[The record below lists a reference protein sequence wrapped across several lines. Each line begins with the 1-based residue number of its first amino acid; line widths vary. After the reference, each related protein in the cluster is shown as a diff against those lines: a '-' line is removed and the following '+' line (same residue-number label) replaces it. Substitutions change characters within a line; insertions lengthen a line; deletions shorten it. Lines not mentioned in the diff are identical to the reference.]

1 MQQNKNFNT
10 KIIPFSVL
18 SGYFLSAFIYMAVN
32 QSSFFETDFSKNISI
47 GVFIIIFLVSS
58 AVILGYSSIYP
69 KLAFISLPVIC
80 TILGL
85 YSSYVSESMY
95 VALAFSVICGA
106 AIYFSS
112 KLCTNEPSSKKKFVL
127 GSKHTVILI
136 SAIAFI
142 ALIYIIVSGVL
153 RYFTFGSADYNTG
166 FYSQLLYIMSHTG
179 IQTSTLEAASGN
191 LLSHFAVHISPFL
204 YLLVPFFAVAPHP
217 ITLVCLQAAA
227 VTSSV
232 IPLYLI
238 CRNRK
243 ITPVYTVCL
252 CAMLL
257 IFPASI
263 ISASGT
269 FSELTFVLP
278 LLLWFILFAE
288 KRKILP
294 SAIFALLTLSVHEN
308 AAIYMICFCLYFML
322 DTKKE
327 IKNTENV
334 ASKKFFVFSSVTALF
349 SLIYLIVC
357 ISVLS
362 AGNVGLDL
370 TPYNYASYSS
380 LADVVKNIIVNPSGV
395 IQSAFTSN
403 KLMFILSLLLPAL
416 PVLFLKSHKH
426 SSILFIPPFVLNIIT
441 QGTGNSSILFASSI
455 AVTAVLIYIS
465 VLTVSENQVNQ
476 TVPSSNGT
484 RHLLLLRAALVS
496 IVCALLFNSAYTQYR
511 IGDSVNIIAEHGEQ
525 NKAIIDVIERIP
537 DNAAVSASDNF
548 ISHLACRPH
557 IYRLR
562 NEKET
567 GYVIIDLREYTR
579 ISAEEKYTIEYYENL
594 GYRTYIYEE
603 NCIAVMVK
611 PS

>member
-1 MQQNKNFNT
+1 MQQNKNFNV

-32 QSSFFETDFSKNISI
+32 QSSFLETDFSKNISV

-58 AVILGYSSIYP
+58 AIILGYGSIYP
-69 KLAFISLPVIC
+69 RIAFISLPVIC

-95 VALAFSVICGA
+95 VALAYSVICGT

-112 KLCTNEPSSKKKFVL
+112 KLCAKEPSSKKKFVL
-127 GSKHTVILI
+127 GSKHTVIII
-136 SAIAFI
+136 SAIAFF
-142 ALIYIIVSGVL
+142 ALIYIIASGIL

-166 FYSQLLYIMSHTG
+166 FYSQLLYIMRRTG

-204 YLLVPFFAVAPHP
+204 YLLVPFFTVAPHP

-238 CRNRK
+238 CRSRK
-243 ITPVYTVCL
+243 ITPAYTVCL
-252 CAMLL
+252 CATLL

-269 FSELTFVLP
+269 FSELTFLLP

-294 SAIFALLTLSVHEN
+294 SAVFALLTLSVHEN
-308 AAIYMICFCLYFML
+308 AAIYMIFFCLYFML

-334 ASKKFFVFSSVTALF
+334 APKRFFVFSSVTALF

-370 TPYNYASYSS
+370 TPYNYASHSS
-380 LADVVKNIIVNPSGV
+380 IADVVKNIIVNPSGV

-403 KLMFILSLLLPAL
+403 KLMFILSLLLPSL

-426 SSILFIPPFVLNIIT
+426 SSVLLIPLFVLNIIT

-455 AVTAVLIYIS
+455 AATAVLIYLS
-465 VLTVSENQVNQ
+465 ALTVSENQAEQ
-476 TVPSSNGT
+476 TVTSPNAARRLLSS
-484 RHLLLLRAALVS
+484 AALVS
-496 IVCALLFNSAYTQYR
+496 IVCALLFYSAYTQYR
-511 IGDSVNIIAEHGEQ
+511 IGNSVNIIAEYGEQ
-525 NKAIIDVIERIP
+525 NKAIIDVIEQIP
-537 DNAAVSASDNF
+537 DNASVSASDNF

-557 IYRLR
+557 IYRLK

-567 GYVIIDLREYTR
+567 GYVIIDLRDYTR
-579 ISAEEKYTIEYYENL
+579 ITAEEKYTIEYYENL
-594 GYRTYIYEE
+594 GYRSYIYEE